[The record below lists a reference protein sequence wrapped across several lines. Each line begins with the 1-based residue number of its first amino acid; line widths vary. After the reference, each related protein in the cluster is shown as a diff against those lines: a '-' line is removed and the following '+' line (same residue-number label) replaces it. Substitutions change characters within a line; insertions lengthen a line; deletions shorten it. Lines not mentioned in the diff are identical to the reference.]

1 MSTNK
6 LRQAILNQPD
16 INLPTRGG
24 LIVNTQFSEPFCVYG
39 AYSDGTE
46 ESQTQKK
53 ITQCMKGNITIKEV
67 QSAIDPFTAHLKRA
81 LCVHS

>member
-6 LRQAILNQPD
+6 LRQAIQNQPD
-16 INLPTRGG
+16 INLPTQGG

-46 ESQTQKK
+46 ESQTQKNHTMYEGK
-53 ITQCMKGNITIKEV
+53 HNNQTGSECYRSFYSTFKEGTV
-67 QSAIDPFTAHLKRA
+67 RS
-81 LCVHS
+81 